1 MTRPFSELTK
11 DLSPKRRECIEQRKQ
26 QLRQQITQP

>member
-1 MTRPFSELTK
+1 MTRPFFKLTK
-11 DLSPKRRECIEQRKQ
+11 DLSPERRERIEQRKQ